1 MHSLPCPRE
10 TLPTAKDVQTPR
22 RKKACVVI
30 SFPWQYN
37 VIQQRHMVMMLA
49 TCPTYRRKKAVQ
61 SFLVQ
66 LRTIFAENRRPLL
79 QPRRNDQ
86 IRRENT
92 HKSGHPPVCLAP
104 LASARRC
111 IWSSKSKALP
121 GYGAPSSRRTRPHQ
135 PCHAAATGL
144 CTGPSLRSVSDVFRA
159 LMVADTIPRRDYV
172 RRHVERGHA
181 ARAKHTSWVVCCHA
195 SEAPAALSC
204 GYAGLYPGEKQRR

>member
-1 MHSLPCPRE
+1 MPLVLLE
-10 TLPTAKDVQTPR
+10 
-22 RKKACVVI
+22 I
-30 SFPWQYN
+30 
-37 VIQQRHMVMMLA
+37 
-49 TCPTYRRKKAVQ
+49 YRRKKAVQ

-66 LRTIFAENRRPLL
+66 LRTIFAEICALFCSRAETIRYVERTHIKKWSSARLSSASRQCQEDAYSPRNKRIPGIWRPL
-79 QPRRNDQ
+79 
-86 IRRENT
+86 I
-92 HKSGHPPVCLAP
+92 A
-104 LASARRC
+104 
-111 IWSSKSKALP
+111 
-121 GYGAPSSRRTRPHQ
+121 SRRTRPHL

-144 CTGPSLRSVSDVFRA
+144 CTGPSRRSVSDVFRA